1 MAIVYLSSSL
11 QTRTHSAL
19 IASCLPFTQCDRATY
34 MSGTAE
40 ACDGLERDVQDT
52 RVLAFDGSFT
62 QLLVHLI
69 TPFATI
75 PGVA

>member
-1 MAIVYLSSSL
+1 
-11 QTRTHSAL
+11 
-19 IASCLPFTQCDRATY
+19 

-52 RVLAFDGSFT
+52 RVLAFDGSST